1 MAPPNEGVPV
11 SQSLGRGTVG
21 HPPESAKAVAVDVG
35 LKALAR
41 KSFQA
46 RVTAWRAPVASPA
59 ECPTHN
65 RDVGHPAEPVETPI
79 AALAESPRISVDTD
93 WATDLGGMDSSSPLP
108 GFTLERWEGV
118 IKDAQRFLDRWGVA
132 ALSLDWTAEDL
143 FGVHPV
149 APAARYDCMGLVPLI
164 SGGEVIDMRTDR
176 ATIRMTSGNG
186 LVYYLRRP
194 NPDAVP
200 IWDLARRSPPTT

>member
-1 MAPPNEGVPV
+1 MPPPNEGVPL

-21 HPPESAKAVAVDVG
+21 HPPESERPVAVDVG

-46 RVTAWRAPVASPA
+46 RATAWRAPVASGA
-59 ECPTHN
+59 ECPTHHS
-65 RDVGHPAEPVETPI
+65 DVGPLVEPVETPV
-79 AALAESPRISVDTD
+79 AALAEAPRISEVTD
-93 WATDLGGMDSSSPLP
+93 WATDLNGMDSSSPLP
-108 GFTLERWEGV
+108 GFTVERWQGV
-118 IKDAQRFLDRWGVA
+118 IEDAQRFLDRWGGA

-164 SGGEVIDMRTDR
+164 GGGEVIDMKPDR
-176 ATIRMTSGNG
+176 ATIRMSSGNC

-194 NPDAVP
+194 NLGAVLM
-200 IWDLARRSPPTT
+200 WDLRSGA